1 MITFSSLAFRLA
13 LIITVMVEINALPT
27 APLTGAPVS
36 SFRARGTLDSDRI
49 VLGYLWVSNKEALAL
64 NQAHEFVL
72 STNDV
77 RKIGILVKSEA
88 SFALLILDQDTDTRR
103 FCSLFNLYW
112 GSAFS
117 RGLWKC
123 TVTINDKVVEK
134 LAKDGDMA
142 ARLKY
147 LNDRRRDLEKTL
159 LFYYTDANESYHDAM
174 NFPIGRLKSDP
185 EKLQVSCVDHT
196 KAKAS
201 ALVRWDKWAMTD
213 LRFALVPPDDMESFG
228 V

>member
-1 MITFSSLAFRLA
+1 MITFSSIAFRLT
-13 LIITVMVEINALPT
+13 LIITVMVEVNALPT
-27 APLTGAPVS
+27 APSTGAPVS
-36 SFRARGTLDSDRI
+36 SFRARGSLDSDRI

-72 STNDV
+72 STNDGSSNDHFLPT
-77 RKIGILVKSEA
+77 IYSSSEN
-88 SFALLILDQDTDTRR
+88 R
-103 FCSLFNLYW
+103 NL
-112 GSAFS
+112 GQK
-117 RGLWKC
+117 GLWKC
-123 TVTINDKVVEK
+123 TVTINDKIVEK
-134 LAKDGDMA
+134 LAKDGDMLFMPKHLENPSEA

-147 LNDRRRDLEKTL
+147 VNDKRRDLEKTL

-185 EKLQVSCVDHT
+185 EKPQVSCVDHT
-196 KAKAS
+196 EAKAS

-228 V
+228 A